1 MAGTERRRFLTRHD
15 IEDAAAAGRAIQVR
29 GRDVLTDEAAQRAR
43 DLGVRIERDGD
54 GGSGAGASGSSAG
67 GSSASGAGAPVSRE
81 DLRRAVRAAVVAE
94 LRTEP
99 PGLDAVIDR
108 VLQRRGQ

>member
-1 MAGTERRRFLTRHD
+1 
-15 IEDAAAAGRAIQVR
+15 
-29 GRDVLTDEAAQRAR
+29 
-43 DLGVRIERDGD
+43 
-54 GGSGAGASGSSAG
+54 
-67 GSSASGAGAPVSRE
+67 
-81 DLRRAVRAAVVAE
+81 VVAE